1 MTDISST
8 ASISADPRLI
18 VALDQPS
25 IQEAEQLID
34 RLGDSVS
41 FYKIGLQLLPI
52 GGMDLCARLKAAGK
66 HVFLDYKLHDIP
78 ATVEK
83 ATISICGAGADLLTV
98 HAEPAVMRAAA
109 AGRGDSDLKILGVT
123 VMTCYDDA
131 MLEEMGYGMKARDL
145 VFRRVEQSLEAGI
158 DGVVAS
164 AQEAAEIREKFGE
177 GFLIVTPGIR
187 PAGADAGDQKRIA
200 TPANALAD
208 GATHLVVGRPIHAAG
223 NPAAAAA
230 AIAAEMASQGR

>member
-1 MTDISST
+1 MTENLAST
-8 ASISADPRLI
+8 PTVADPRLI
-18 VALDQPS
+18 LALDQPT
-25 IQEAEQLID
+25 IADAMALVD

-52 GGMDLCARLKAAGK
+52 GGMELCAKLKAAGK
-66 HVFLDYKLHDIP
+66 QVFLDYKLHDIP

-83 ATISICGAGADLLTV
+83 ATVSICGAGADLLTV

-109 AGRGDSDLKILGVT
+109 QGRVNSTLKILGVT

-131 MLEEMGYGMKARDL
+131 MLAEMGYAMKARDL
-145 VFRRVEQSLEAGI
+145 VFRRVEQSLKAGI

-164 AQEAAEIREKFGE
+164 AQEAAEIREKFGD

-187 PAGADAGDQKRIA
+187 PAGSDAGDQKRIA
-200 TPANALAD
+200 TPASALAD
-208 GATHLVVGRPIHAAG
+208 GATHLVVGRPIHAAE
-223 NPAAAAA
+223 NPAAAAR
-230 AIAAEMASQGR
+230 AIAAEMAQVSR

>member
-1 MTDISST
+1 MTQT
-8 ASISADPRLI
+8 DPRLI
-18 VALDQPS
+18 VALDQPTVADAES
-25 IQEAEQLID
+25 IVD

-52 GGMDLCARLKAAGK
+52 GGMDLCNRLKGRGK
-66 HVFLDYKLHDIP
+66 QVFLDYKLHDIP

-83 ATISICGAGADLLTV
+83 ATISIRSAGADLLTV

-109 AGRGDSDLKILGVT
+109 AGRGDSGLKILGVT

-131 MLEEMGYGMKARDL
+131 MLAEMGYAMTARDL

-200 TPANALAD
+200 TPASALRD
-208 GATHLVVGRPIHAAG
+208 GATHLVVGRPIHAAPS
-223 NPAAAAA
+223 PAEAAA
-230 AIAAEMASQGR
+230 AIVADMAAV